1 MNIIDAL
8 QPNLGIKIMLFSIIA
23 ACLAIVFINIA
34 KKQVLMNKAVEL
46 SQEISVMALN
56 ERKKV
61 FSKTDP
67 LTRFQ
72 NKFVYSRISKRFTLL
87 SSQLYLFLMILFSAI
102 AFIVSLT
109 VSRNLILAIIAAIC
123 IAIAMILI
131 IYIMADIN
139 YKKTDNELLE
149 FLNLLGNY
157 SLVNG
162 EITKVLQLVGRSMSE
177 PIRSCIYEFSV
188 EAQQGDVANALR
200 NMRQKIEHPKFKEII
215 RDIEVSLRY
224 STSYTDMISLNRKLI
239 KNYITAKEERKSI
252 AQQGNIQM
260 FLILCCLVVML
271 FVMGIL
277 LKENIWIIL
286 FEQTIGHVCLGA
298 VAFVL
303 LIYFLISKKIVK

>member
-1 MNIIDAL
+1 MSIFDVLQLNFVAKII
-8 QPNLGIKIMLFSIIA
+8 LFV
-23 ACLAIVFINIA
+23 AITAGLVVIFINIT
-34 KKQVLMNKAVEL
+34 KKQVLINKAVEL
-46 SQEISVMALN
+46 SQEIGVMALN
-56 ERKKV
+56 ERKKI

-67 LTRFQ
+67 LTTFQ

-87 SSQLYLFLMILFSAI
+87 STPLYFFLMILFSAI
-102 AFIVSLT
+102 AFLVSLT
-109 VSRNLILAIIAAIC
+109 VSHNLILAIIAALC
-123 IAIAMILI
+123 IIIAMISI

-139 YKKTDNELLE
+139 YKRTDNALLE

-162 EITKVLQLVGRSMSE
+162 EITKVLQLVGRSMPD

-188 EAQQGDVANALR
+188 EAQQGDVASALR

-224 STSYTDMISLNRKLI
+224 STSYTDMITSNRKLI

-252 AQQGNIQM
+252 ARQGNIQM
-260 FLILCCLVVML
+260 FLIVCCLVVML

-277 LKENIWIIL
+277 LKENIWAIL
-286 FEQTIGHVCLGA
+286 FGQTIGHACLGA
-298 VAFVL
+298 AAFVL
-303 LIYFLISKKIVK
+303 LIYFLISRKIVK